1 MYLLIEGL
9 SQVRLN
15 SQHFW
20 ELSCHPLKELKIE
33 HESNNSLI
41 ALMHINNTLI
51 VLQILPLNL
60 NFIMQIPKEATMK
73 RIYI

>member
-9 SQVRLN
+9 SQVRPN

-33 HESNNSLI
+33 YESNNSLI
-41 ALMHINNTLI
+41 ALI
-51 VLQILPLNL
+51 VLQILPLSL
-60 NFIMQIPKEATMK
+60 NFIMQHPKEATMK
-73 RIYI
+73 RI